1 MVEDLNMETER
12 ELETNWSIPETPIS
26 PMSVNQPVDSE
37 HTMSFQSS
45 GKKRAKP
52 KDDLVKGFGEVASKL
67 FKQLADKFD
76 KSKANYPKYLAEE
89 LDRLGF
95 SVVENLKISK
105 AMRTDPSN
113 VEVFKIIK
121 NDAEKI
127 AFAREFLDN

>member
-1 MVEDLNMETER
+1 MVEDLNMEIER
-12 ELETNWSIPETPIS
+12 EPETNWSIPETPIS
-26 PMSVNQPVDSE
+26 LMSVNQPVDSE
-37 HTMSFQSS
+37 HTMPSQSS
-45 GKKRAKP
+45 GKKIAKP
-52 KDDLVKGFGEVASKL
+52 KDNLVKGFGEVASKL

-95 SVVENLKISK
+95 SVIENLKISK
-105 AMRTDPSN
+105 VMRTNPSN

>member
-1 MVEDLNMETER
+1 
-12 ELETNWSIPETPIS
+12 
-26 PMSVNQPVDSE
+26 MSVNQPVDYE
-37 HTMSFQSS
+37 HTMSSQSS

-76 KSKANYPKYLAEE
+76 KSEANYPKYLADE
-89 LDRLGF
+89 LDILGF

-105 AMRTDPSN
+105 AMRTNLSN

-127 AFAREFLDN
+127 AFTREFLDN

>member
-1 MVEDLNMETER
+1 M
-12 ELETNWSIPETPIS
+12 
-26 PMSVNQPVDSE
+26 
-37 HTMSFQSS
+37 
-45 GKKRAKP
+45 
-52 KDDLVKGFGEVASKL
+52 
-67 FKQLADKFD
+67 ADKFD
-76 KSKANYPKYLAEE
+76 KSEANYPKYLTEE
-89 LDRLGF
+89 FDRLGF